1 MCRSWALAWGLWPP
15 ERPGA
20 GRQPTGDYM
29 SNPGQV
35 GGGDSPGP
43 AGQRAQG
50 HRKAACAHPK
60 GKGLRPL
67 VGARRLA

>member
-35 GGGDSPGP
+35 GGVMPQALQD
-43 AGQRAQG
+43 RG
-50 HRKAACAHPK
+50 HRGIAKLPVPTPRAKA
-60 GKGLRPL
+60 
-67 VGARRLA
+67 